1 MAQKEGDQI
10 NQWTEEMTAI
20 AALVAGSRTER
31 ERMTSKVKVNMNL
44 CGKTSIVEVTQTPEG
59 TYKVQAT
66 TACDNVKEFAS
77 GLEELT
83 ITDLIDK
90 RNSKVFDRMRVTKM
104 SANCLVPAGILSAAW
119 LEAGMIAQSN
129 AKKNKENSVEF
140 VFDQ

>member
-1 MAQKEGDQI
+1 
-10 NQWTEEMTAI
+10 MTIYNHCEI
-20 AALVAGSRTER
+20 ASPLKNALILNDRWRS
-31 ERMTSKVKVNMNL
+31 
-44 CGKTSIVEVTQTPEG
+44 
-59 TYKVQAT
+59 
-66 TACDNVKEFAS
+66 
-77 GLEELT
+77 
-83 ITDLIDK
+83 IDK